1 MPRQGAQ
8 GSIRL
13 RLLGPPTVL
22 LLLLVLGFAVLGAR
36 WVRDLAASSA
46 RAAAEV
52 TARSLL
58 SAPEMQGMQGMQGG
72 APTTEHLDRLFLHA
86 LDGDPN
92 LAYVAL
98 RLPQHT
104 HLSVRPDA
112 EGARLRDQSA
122 ALHHLHDAL
131 RGPALRTVAGMDLV
145 LTRVEVPE
153 ARGPVLFVAVSL
165 ARSAAPYQAGLLLLL
180 GLAGAGVLGYALLS
194 TFLIGGFLR
203 RLAQLGQGAR
213 RIGDGDLHAR
223 VASAAQDEL
232 GEISRSLDAALQRVA
247 AAIEQALQAGAA
259 LQAAARDVGEFTALL
274 RRGVSTQIADTDD
287 ALLLLRDIAQALA
300 GSGQRIESVR
310 DETRLAST
318 VAGRL
323 LSLAHE
329 SVAVMEEAERVAGA
343 TQEGVQQTATAL
355 GDLSRQAGSVT
366 ETAAGAVS
374 AMNDVRH
381 AINRVRDTASSAAHL
396 AEHASADAER
406 GTVVLAE
413 SLAGIEHIRD
423 ASRAIGAVTDDLQRR
438 VGEIGDVLHL
448 ITELTQRTNLLALNA
463 SIIAAQA
470 GAEGRG
476 FAVVADEIKDLARRT
491 ANSASTIDTLI
502 GALAEGAH
510 AARRAALSGGEA
522 VEAGVA
528 QARDA
533 ARAMKDI
540 LTRLRSWSQMA
551 RSIAS
556 MTEDQAR
563 GSVQVTRAIQEA
575 QAGMTEVVSGLT
587 EQARRGEHLGRQ
599 GARLREVAGALLGTA
614 SEQREGMAQV
624 ADTLGRLLRSVEEM
638 SGTERGRIADA
649 ERVRGLLE
657 MLRRTALG
665 HREAVLALE
674 RAGAELRTQ
683 AAALA
688 RELGRLRT

>member
-1 MPRQGAQ
+1 M
-8 GSIRL
+8 
-13 RLLGPPTVL
+13 
-22 LLLLVLGFAVLGAR
+22 LVLGFAVLGVR
-36 WVRDLAASSA
+36 WIRDLAARSA
-46 RAAAEV
+46 RAGAEL
-52 TARSLL
+52 TARALL
-58 SAPEMQGMQGMQGG
+58 SAPEIQGAQGG
-72 APTTEHLDRLFLHA
+72 QASTEHLDRLFLRA
-86 LDGDPN
+86 LDNDPN

-98 RLPQHT
+98 RLPRHT

-112 EGARLRDQSA
+112 EGARLREQSA
-122 ALHHLHDAL
+122 ALHHLHDGL

-145 LTRVEVPE
+145 LARVELPPSAAGPIE
-153 ARGPVLFVAVSL
+153 ATGPGQAPTLFVAVSL
-165 ARSAAPYQAGLLLLL
+165 SRSAAPFQAGLLLLL
-180 GLAGAGVLGYALLS
+180 GVAGAGVLGYVLLS
-194 TFLIGGFLR
+194 IFLLSGFLR

-213 RIGDGDLHAR
+213 RMGDGDLHAR
-223 VASAAQDEL
+223 VGSAAEDEL
-232 GEISRSLDAALQRVA
+232 GEISRSLDAALHRIAGAV
-247 AAIEQALQAGAA
+247 EQAGQAGAA
-259 LQAAARDVGEFTALL
+259 LQAAARDVSESTALL

-287 ALLLLRDIAQALA
+287 ALLLMRDIAQALP

-310 DETRLAST
+310 DETRLAAT
-318 VAGRL
+318 VASRL
-323 LSLAHE
+323 LSLSHE
-329 SVAVMEEAERVAGA
+329 SVAAMEEAERVAGTA
-343 TQEGVQQTATAL
+343 QEGVQQAAIAL
-355 GDLSRQAGSVT
+355 ADLSRQAGSVT
-366 ETAAGAVS
+366 ETAAGTIS

-381 AINRVRDTASSAAHL
+381 AINRVRDTATSAAHL

-406 GTVVLAE
+406 GTLVLAE

-510 AARRAALSGGEA
+510 AARRAALAGGEA
-522 VEAGVA
+522 VETGVA

-533 ARAMKDI
+533 ARVMKDI

-551 RSIAS
+551 RSIAA

-563 GSVQVTRAIQEA
+563 GSVQVTRAIQDA
-575 QAGMTEVVSGLT
+575 QAGMAEVVSGLS

-599 GARLREVAGALLGTA
+599 GARLREVVGALSGTA

-624 ADTLGRLLRSVEEM
+624 ADTLGRLLRAVEEM
-638 SGTERGRIADA
+638 GGTERRRIADA

-657 MLRRTALG
+657 MLRRAALG
-665 HREAVLALE
+665 HREAVVALE
-674 RAGAELRTQ
+674 RAGTELRAQ
-683 AAALA
+683 AALLA
-688 RELGRLRT
+688 KELGRLRT